1 MAPEIVAVIIT
12 SAFAAFTGVG
22 RALNT
27 FNNKIQKKFSELD
40 KKIKDVEEE
49 MIRDYVLKQDFIRE
63 MSSVNQ
69 KLDRILELMIRQHKD

>member
-27 FNNKIQKKFSELD
+27 FNSKIQKKFSELN
-40 KKIKDVEEE
+40 KKIKDVEEQ

>member
-22 RALNT
+22 RALHT
-27 FNNKIQKKFSELD
+27 FNNKIQKKFHELD
-40 KKIKDVEEE
+40 KKINDVEEE

-63 MSSVNQ
+63 MSSVNN